1 MTTRRK
7 FLAGISTA
15 AAVSLTSS
23 FPALSA
29 DNEKKLLVHHVFF
42 WLKNP
47 SSKEDLEKLLEGV
60 NSLKKIETLL
70 QVKIGTPAATT
81 KSYVIDD
88 SYNISLF
95 TVFDDLKGHDVYQDH
110 PTHQAFVKNYSSLW
124 NKVVVYDSVDV

>member
-60 NSLKKIETLL
+60 NSLKKIETLK
-70 QVKIGTPAATT
+70 QVKIGIPAATT
-81 KSYVIDD
+81 KSDVIDD

-110 PTHQAFVKNYSSLW
+110 PIHQAFVKNYSPLW
-124 NKVVVYDSVDV
+124 NKVVVYDSVDI